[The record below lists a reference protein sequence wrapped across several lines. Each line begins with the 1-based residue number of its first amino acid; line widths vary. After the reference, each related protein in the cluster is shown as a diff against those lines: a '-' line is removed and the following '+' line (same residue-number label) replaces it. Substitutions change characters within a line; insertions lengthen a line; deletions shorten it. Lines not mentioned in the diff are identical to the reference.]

1 MKLGYELTIEQTQK
15 LSMTPELIQAIK
27 ILQLNNMDLADYV
40 QNELLE
46 NPLLEED
53 KSAGEYDEEPVPV
66 EFDIRD
72 RIVEDDYDDGNYRQW
87 ENSPDQEDYSY
98 EQYTSAEMTLQDF
111 LSEQLLLSN
120 LEELDKKIGSFII
133 DAIDDNGYL
142 TVSTGDIMKEF
153 DTDEDRVE
161 RVLSYIHTMDPTGV
175 GARDLSECMEIQL
188 AARGLLTDEIE
199 YIIENMLQE
208 VADNKIGHIAKA
220 VGLKNDEVQQII
232 DLIRTL
238 EPKPGRQFASGGES
252 TKYVIPDVILEK
264 VNGEYVVSS
273 NDSSIPKLMVSSYYS
288 ELAHKAKEDQELDK
302 YLTGRFNS
310 ATWLIRSIEQR
321 KQTIF
326 NVASAIVNYQIDFFD
341 NGEKFIKTLTL
352 KQIADEL
359 GIHESTVSRAINGK
373 YLQSP
378 RGVFELKYFFSS
390 GVTAGGGEGLSS
402 NSVKAMIKD
411 MIEGEDPKKPYS
423 DQDMVEMLKVR
434 EIDISRRTV
443 AKYRE
448 SLGIQS
454 SSKRRRY

>member
-87 ENSPDQEDYSY
+87 ENSPDHEDYSY

-199 YIIENMLQE
+199 FIIENMLQE
-208 VADNKIGHIAKA
+208 VADNKIGQIAKA

-238 EPKPGRQFASGGES
+238 EPKPGRQFAGGGES

-264 VNGEYVVSS
+264 INGEYVVSS

>member
-1 MKLGYELTIEQTQK
+1 
-15 LSMTPELIQAIK
+15 
-27 ILQLNNMDLADYV
+27 
-40 QNELLE
+40 
-46 NPLLEED
+46 
-53 KSAGEYDEEPVPV
+53 
-66 EFDIRD
+66 
-72 RIVEDDYDDGNYRQW
+72 
-87 ENSPDQEDYSY
+87 
-98 EQYTSAEMTLQDF
+98 
-111 LSEQLLLSN
+111 
-120 LEELDKKIGSFII
+120 
-133 DAIDDNGYL
+133 
-142 TVSTGDIMKEF
+142 MKEF